1 MTPDTRKRAT
11 FPGFSMDG
19 LTTFKFS
26 IRNRWLGDYEVNI
39 ELFLSGSW
47 SPVSSGRLAAS
58 YI

>member
-1 MTPDTRKRAT
+1 
-11 FPGFSMDG
+11 MDG